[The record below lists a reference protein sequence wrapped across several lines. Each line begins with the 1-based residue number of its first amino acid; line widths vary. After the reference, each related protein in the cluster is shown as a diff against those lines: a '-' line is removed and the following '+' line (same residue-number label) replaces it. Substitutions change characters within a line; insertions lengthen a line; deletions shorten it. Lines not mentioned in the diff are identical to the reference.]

1 MRAITDHSPHLEEA
15 PALTL
20 PRAEGLMGAVSKGED
35 MHSALRP
42 SFETAAKSAFTR
54 VCDALWRPPQDEVE

>member
-1 MRAITDHSPHLEEA
+1 
-15 PALTL
+15 
-20 PRAEGLMGAVSKGED
+20 MGAVPKGEGV
-35 MHSALRP
+35 HSALRP